1 MLPLRLVVD
10 TNVVVSGAL
19 NPHGLE
25 RAAVVFAVTPPAR
38 LFVSPPIHGEYRR
51 VLSRPELKL
60 LPSDVSG
67 LLKLIESCSK
77 ALTPSR
83 TLTACPGPH
92 DSRFL
97 ECAEKA
103 RADYL
108 ITGNKRHFPRFW
120 KNTKVIN
127 SREFMEVVAP
137 HLRP

>member
-1 MLPLRLVVD
+1 MLPLRLVLD
-10 TNVVVSGAL
+10 TSVVVSRAL

-25 RAAVVFAVTPPAR
+25 HAAVVFAVTPSAR
-38 LFVSPPIHGEYRR
+38 LFISPPVLGEYRR

-60 LPSDVSG
+60 LPSGVSE
-67 LLKLIESCSK
+67 LLKLIESCPR
-77 ALTPSR
+77 ALAPFR
-83 TLTACPGPH
+83 TLTACPDP
-92 DSRFL
+92 DSNTFL

-120 KNTKVIN
+120 KNTKAIS
-127 SREFMEVVAP
+127 SREFMEVAAP